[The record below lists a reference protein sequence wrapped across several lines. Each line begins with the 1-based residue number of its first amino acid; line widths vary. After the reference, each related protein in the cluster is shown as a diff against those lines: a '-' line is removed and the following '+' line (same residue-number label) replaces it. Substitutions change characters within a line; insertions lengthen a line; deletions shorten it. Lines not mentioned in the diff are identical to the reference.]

1 MLIPSSINM
10 LRYMLEN
17 ARKRGF
23 DAAHMLQRARDCQID
38 AVLWG
43 ALAQNAIS
51 PQDLGLSDDKCQA
64 DLLLFRMQQTA
75 RISLWQRTLACVV
88 PALDDGG
95 IDCIVLKG
103 PPLGIRLMGSE
114 LWRNTSDLDVWIKRD
129 NLEKAAQILENLG
142 YRCGIDPH
150 LWATNQILYTHD
162 SLVPVEL
169 HWSLAPSPWKSPS
182 FDEAIKRAQ
191 TQDFRHIPIK
201 VLSDGDLYCHL
212 LLHAHQHY
220 FAPKTL
226 IDLCA
231 GIRTLSIDTQLLKK
245 YGVLRMDRCVRS
257 ALSAFGDTP
266 KSSICTNA
274 MSAILRLYL
283 KDMLADARG
292 GDLIFGGDSLIS
304 AAAGVGI
311 RAFSM
316 GLLDGCLYPIKS
328 AADVILFG
336 PHRLGKLMAG
346 FKYSPHQNSQT

>member
-17 ARKRGF
+17 AHKRGF

-51 PQDLGLSDDKCQA
+51 PQDLGLSEDKCQA

-88 PALDDGG
+88 PALEEGG
-95 IDCIVLKG
+95 SDCIVLKG
-103 PPLGIRLMGSE
+103 PPLGIRLMDSE
-114 LWRNTSDLDVWIKRD
+114 MWRNTSDLDVWIKRD
-129 NLEKAAQILENLG
+129 NLEKSAQILEKLG
-142 YRCGIDPH
+142 YRCGIEPH

-182 FDEAIKRAQ
+182 FDEAMERVQ
-191 TQDFRHIPIK
+191 TQEFRHTLIK

-231 GIRTLSIDTQLLKK
+231 GIGNLNIDTQLLDK
-245 YGVLRMDRCVRS
+245 YGLLRMDRCVRG
-257 ALSAFGDTP
+257 ALSAFGDAP
-266 KSSICTNA
+266 QSGMCTNA
-274 MSAILRLYL
+274 MSAIIRGYL
-283 KDMLADARG
+283 KDMLADARSG
-292 GDLIFGGDSLIS
+292 GLIFGGDSFIS
-304 AAAGVGI
+304 TVAGVGI
-311 RAFSM
+311 RALSM
-316 GLLDGCLYPIKS
+316 GLLDGCIYPIKA
-328 AADVILFG
+328 AADVMLFG
-336 PHRLGKLMAG
+336 PHRLGKVMAG
-346 FKYSPHQNSQT
+346 FKF